1 MGRDV
6 LIFSDNTA
14 AEAILKKGC
23 ANAADHR
30 ALAHA
35 FWSVIWA
42 LDMRVVIERV
52 PTELN
57 IADLPSREEY
67 ALLAKLVM
75 SSKPIGLGPPR
86 KPIVF

>member
-1 MGRDV
+1 MYRAQQFSPRADSQITGLEILAVALGLCSWETSLMGRDV

-42 LDMRVVIERV
+42 LDMRADRIEH
-52 PTELN
+52 
-57 IADLPSREEY
+57 S
-67 ALLAKLVM
+67 
-75 SSKPIGLGPPR
+75 
-86 KPIVF
+86 